1 MSRKRKTG
9 LGVEAAKGL
18 IADPAI
24 RSAAAEAAPPVAR
37 LSLNVGK
44 RFARRRTRRQLE
56 QIGDTIN
63 TLATLLATYGPLL
76 GQQLG
81 AVEPP
86 RQKRTA
92 PRVASGVVIGA
103 TAMYVLRPKLPQSH

>member
-1 MSRKRKTG
+1 MRKKTKAG
-9 LGVEAAKGL
+9 LGVEAAKG
-18 IADPAI
+18 IITDPDI

-44 RFARRRTRRQLE
+44 RLARRRTRKQLE
-56 QIGDTIN
+56 QIGETIN
-63 TLATLLATYGPLL
+63 SLAGLLATYGPMVA
-76 GQQLG
+76 QQLG

-92 PRVASGVVIGA
+92 PRVATGVVIGA
-103 TAMYVLRPKLPQSH
+103 TTMYVLKPKLPQRH